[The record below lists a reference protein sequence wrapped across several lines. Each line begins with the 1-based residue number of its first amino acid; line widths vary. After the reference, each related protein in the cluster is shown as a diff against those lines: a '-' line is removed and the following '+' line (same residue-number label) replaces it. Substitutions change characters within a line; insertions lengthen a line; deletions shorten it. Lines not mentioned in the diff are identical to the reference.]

1 MATPILL
8 ATVETSERR
17 RPKVNGTMHT
27 ETENRAPHLVA
38 RSPAA
43 WVLTAIVVLFIAIA
57 LAAGP
62 AASAVRAPAGTPTPA
77 PTVCTAG
84 HVTGPC
90 S

>member
-1 MATPILL
+1 MSARMHL
-8 ATVETSERR
+8 ETAS
-17 RPKVNGTMHT
+17 
-27 ETENRAPHLVA
+27 RAPHLVG

-62 AASAVRAPAGTPTPA
+62 AASAVRAPASTPTPA

-84 HVTGPC
+84 NVNGPC

>member
-1 MATPILL
+1 MHL
-8 ATVETSERR
+8 ETAS
-17 RPKVNGTMHT
+17 
-27 ETENRAPHLVA
+27 RAPHLIG

-57 LAAGP
+57 FAAGP
-62 AASAVRAPAGTPTPA
+62 AASAVRTPVSTPTPA

-84 HVTGPC
+84 SVSGPC